1 MKAETDESFKT
12 DADGKRW
19 LETGDIGEVLPNG
32 TLKIIDRRKDLQKL
46 ANGEFVSLG
55 KIESSL
61 RNSPYVENICVCT
74 DRFSNAV
81 TALISPNQRA
91 LLELGT
97 KLGGKWAQ
105 LSFEDL
111 CSDEAVKRKVL
122 ESLKKL
128 ATSELG
134 LKLREVPVAITLV
147 KESWD
152 QENGL

>member
-1 MKAETDESFKT
+1 MKAETDEAFKT
-12 DADGKRW
+12 DADGQRW

-97 KLGGKWAQ
+97 KLSGKWAQ

-111 CSDEAVKRKVL
+111 CSDETIKKEVL
-122 ESLKKL
+122 KSLKQL

-147 KESWD
+147 KETWD